1 MLSQI
6 KEGKAKQVKEDNF
19 RMSGYI
25 ESINNSIVKINKS
38 DVSNILNLTLINYE
52 EYLNFFVSI
61 QEKKAN
67 DGQAIDSKINTLNSL
82 NMHSTFLIDGFLKN
96 IIINSYSSTKII
108 LRSII
113 ELYIKYKFILQSD
126 TFVAKVYSDFS
137 KVTLMKQNYDLNL
150 SVETKKLLDQAYEV
164 VNKIYNLNGKF
175 NDDMWIKISL
185 DHVTKKTNNEKSLQ
199 AIVEY
204 LEEKKCIQKWTYKS
218 YKINCDFNH
227 IGANSLDELQ
237 YIDLKIEEGK
247 FKEAY
252 YEMLASLNYIIWDI
266 YKSYVEF
273 YKINDVN
280 IKPFKLRMD
289 QIMGGYDNAEK
300 NN

>member
-1 MLSQI
+1 MLFKL
-6 KEGKAKQVKEDNF
+6 KEGKAKRVKEDDF
-19 RMSGYI
+19 RMNGYI

-67 DGQAIDSKINTLNSL
+67 DSQTIDSKINTLNSL

-96 IIINSYSSTKII
+96 VIINSYSSTKII

-126 TFVAKVYSDFS
+126 AFVAKAYSDFS
-137 KVTLMKQNYDLNL
+137 KVTLMKQNYDLDL
-150 SVETKKLLDQAYEV
+150 SIETKKLLDQAYEG

-204 LEEKKCIQKWTYKS
+204 LEEKKCIQKWAYKS

-247 FKEAY
+247 FKEVY

-289 QIMGGYDNAEK
+289 QIMGGYDNAKK